1 MLRMFNDS
9 IRDVIIM
16 CQMSLIK
23 ISYVKINIVIDDNSI
38 KMRLMEKLIL
48 DLLINIHFQYNI

>member
-1 MLRMFNDS
+1 MFNDS